1 MWDRNNIRPYHETE
15 ICPNICDMC
24 LSLTLCVCVF
34 VCACVYKLEKVQC
47 DPVRNGTGG
56 LWYREMWIAGT
67 AGFLQGHRVWPRPR
81 WSRLMVLCKHLHTG
95 CQDLSQRLIKTFHWN
110 PCEVA
115 KPPPLHKQ
123 PAAYFCTPQTQTVC
137 VHTQGITHTLKI
149 TLQMRSGQ
157 RDAPFLETQCRLP
170 ECKESLLG

>member
-1 MWDRNNIRPYHETE
+1 MSKYMGHVFVFD
-15 ICPNICDMC
+15 
-24 LSLTLCVCVF
+24 SVCVCVF

-95 CQDLSQRLIKTFHWN
+95 CQYLSQRLIKTFHWN

-137 VHTQGITHTLKI
+137 VHTQGITHTNEERATWRPVSWNTMQATRMQGI
-149 TLQMRSGQ
+149 
-157 RDAPFLETQCRLP
+157 AAW
-170 ECKESLLG
+170 LG